1 MAKKKKNISAPKDEF
16 EDADVEEHRHCYIC
30 STPIPMD
37 QEVCSPACKLEYE
50 NMRKKNKTT
59 ALFMYGAIIVM
70 VLFLLLSML

>member
-1 MAKKKKNISAPKDEF
+1 MAKKKKNVSVPKDEF

-30 STPIPMD
+30 STPIPMGQD
-37 QEVCSPACKLEYE
+37 VCSPACKLEYE
-50 NMRKKNKTT
+50 NMRNKTT